1 MGMPLTHSKQ
11 LQVGA
16 KSKIYNVLYCNAS
29 KQTKVHSSK
38 QQRKNTQNF
47 TDLWY
52 LRESKTFIF
61 T

>member
-1 MGMPLTHSKQ
+1 MPLTHSKQ
-11 LQVGA
+11 LQVSA

-52 LRESKTFIF
+52 QI
-61 T
+61 